1 MRQTAST
8 PPAHTTDTTRLIQIR
23 LRSAG
28 RYNEWIHSLLA
39 PHVGRRILDAGC
51 GIGNVTRLFLDQAE
65 LVIGYE
71 CRADFCELIQAEL
84 GARPNL
90 RIVQGD
96 LAHLDAATFAAEA
109 LDTVLCVN
117 VLEHIECDVDLLRQF
132 RAMLAPGGRVC
143 LFVPAHPWLY
153 GAHDAADGHFR
164 RYTKGGLGEALGQ
177 AGLEVEVLRWVNLPG
192 ILAWW
197 LNKLR
202 RRVAFGDSQCGA
214 FDRAVPVIARLE
226 ALFPPP
232 IGLSL
237 LAVAAQARNP
247 GCPT

>member
-1 MRQTAST
+1 MRQTSST
-8 PPAHTTDTTRLIQIR
+8 PPADSADTTGLTQTR
-23 LRSAG
+23 LRSAC
-28 RYNEWIHSLLA
+28 RYNEWLYSLLA
-39 PHVGRRILDAGC
+39 PYVGRRIFDAGC
-51 GIGNVTRLFLDQAE
+51 GIGNVTRLFLEKAE

-71 CRADFCELIQAEL
+71 CREDFCESMRAEFS
-84 GARPNL
+84 AHPNL
-90 RIVQGD
+90 RIMQGD
-96 LAHLDAATFAAEA
+96 LACLDAATFAAEA

-117 VLEHIECDVDLLRQF
+117 VLEHIECDVGLLRQF
-132 RAMLAPGGRVC
+132 GAMLAPGGRVC

-164 RYTKGGLGEALGQ
+164 RYTKRGLRDALGQ
-177 AGLEVEVLRWVNLPG
+177 ADFEVEVLRWVNLPG

-197 LNKLR
+197 LNKIR

-214 FDRAVPVIARLE
+214 FDRAVPIIARLE
-226 ALFPPP
+226 AICPPP

-237 LAVAAQARNP
+237 LAVAAKARTL